1 MKDSAVKSMLISQ
14 YGWDRRDIDVVELLA
29 FFEGE
34 TEFVV
39 RHIPRDER
47 TPSTK
52 LHLTIKIEEFK

>member
-1 MKDSAVKSMLISQ
+1 MKNSAVKSMFINE
-14 YGWDRRDIDVVELLA
+14 YGWDHRDIDVEFLA